1 MNTDEQLMTIS
12 EMCSTFDVTARTL
25 RFYEDKGL
33 IAPKRVGQ
41 KRLYGRRENAR
52 MTLIVFGKQFG
63 FSLEEIRE
71 LLEMYKSGE
80 GRVSQLLRARE
91 LAKTRLADLKEER
104 AKLDGAVNEL
114 SRQIGEGEK
123 MIERLR
129 AAQNTES
136 Q

>member
-1 MNTDEQLMTIS
+1 MNTDDKLMTIS
-12 EMCSTFDVTARTL
+12 EMCAVFDVTARTL

-63 FSLEEIRE
+63 FSLEDIRE
-71 LLEMYKSGE
+71 LLEMYQSGE
-80 GRVSQLLRARE
+80 GRVPQLLRARE
-91 LAKTRLADLKEER
+91 LAKTRLEDLKEER
-104 AKLDGAVNEL
+104 AKLDHAVNEL
-114 SRQIGEGEK
+114 SRQITEGEK
-123 MIERLR
+123 MIETLR
-129 AAQNTES
+129 TTET